1 MQKNAEVLEYSFRIY
16 PRKMWVS
23 DGIEGLDELFTFLSL
38 TDNVTE
44 AKDAYDNLIKD
55 KENDNCIV
63 CVIPVLR
70 KDDLKYGALV
80 VIMNKKDVT
89 TGVVA
94 HESVHVADYICEQL
108 GIYSQCF
115 RDGNEAYAYLVGYI
129 ADCISDSIKEFKKKK
144 V

>member
-1 MQKNAEVLEYSFRIY
+1 MQKNAEVLEYVFKIY
-16 PRKMWVS
+16 PRRMWVS

-55 KENDNCIV
+55 KEDNNCTV
-63 CVIPVLR
+63 CVMPVLR

-108 GIYSQCF
+108 GIYSQGF
-115 RDGNEAYAYLVGYI
+115 RDGNEAYAYLVGYV

-144 V
+144 I